1 MVVRIGN
8 TVGEF
13 RVRYVGRVD
22 VRRARGQNKWTNDK
36 KLRWLM
42 IDGWE
47 TDIDGLDDL
56 TGLVDEVGEI
66 VVGKY
71 DGKYYIEI
79 LDGYRE

>member
-13 RVRYVGRVD
+13 RNRYVGRVD
-22 VRRARGQNKWTNDK
+22 VRRAKGKNNWTNDRR
-36 KLRWLM
+36 LRWLM

-47 TDIDGLDDL
+47 TDVESLDDI
-56 TGLVDEVGEI
+56 TALVDEVGEI

-71 DGKYYIEI
+71 KGKYYIEI

>member
-13 RVRYVGRVD
+13 RNRYVGRIEC
-22 VRRARGQNKWTNDK
+22 RRARGKNKWTNDRR
-36 KLRWLM
+36 LRWLM

-47 TDIDGLDDL
+47 TDVESLDDI
-56 TGLVDEVGEI
+56 TALVDEVGEI